1 MVWKLVLYS
10 VVQWLLML
18 IFAPL
23 VKRGIIPQ
31 ELLDRL
37 LDEGAQQAVAGLI
50 ALGVLAWS
58 LRDNIVAVAKVVI
71 AAAKP
76 EETPL
81 KEVDRTARRLSF
93 REKLWLAINQQAR

>member
-1 MVWKLVLYS
+1 MVWKLALS
-10 VVQWLLML
+10 AIVQWLLML

-23 VKRGIIPQ
+23 VRRGIIPQ

-37 LDEGAQQAVAGLI
+37 LDEGTQQVVAGLI
-50 ALGVLAWS
+50 ALGVLAWQ
-58 LRDNIVAVAKVVI
+58 LRVHIIAVAKVVI

-76 EETPL
+76 EETPVR
-81 KEVDRTARRLSF
+81 EVDRTARQLSF